1 MKKINLSIKA
11 RIALVISFLAL
22 LLIVGGG
29 MGMWGFNYGND
40 TQQTMYKRELA
51 AAIAVSQA
59 DIYNARGFLA
69 IYRLG
74 LSPENP
80 GAGEQAKRSLKL
92 FEQSDKAWA
101 DYLKLVADDD
111 PEEKR
116 LASDLGAKRTAFA
129 DKGYKAIVNAHDA
142 GRPEDVAKAWGN
154 MRDLFNGTSEASAA
168 LQAYQAKR
176 AESLYDTS
184 VDVFRRFVA
193 ITCVSLLLVVVISVL
208 VWRSLRQAIVSPI
221 EQALRTFRAM
231 AGGDL
236 TTRIVIK
243 SRDEMGEMLGGL
255 QSLQQSLADLI
266 RQVRQGVE
274 HMDAGAREI
283 AAGNTDLSSR
293 TEQQAASLEET
304 AASME
309 ELASTVKQN
318 ADNARQA
325 NQLSTSSMDVA
336 RRGGVAVD
344 EVVGTMRE
352 ISQRSS
358 KIADIVN
365 VIDGIAFQTNILAL
379 NAAVE
384 AARAGEQGKGF
395 AVVAG
400 EVRSLAQRS
409 AQAAKEIKQLIEDS
423 TSKVSMGSDQA
434 ERAGS
439 TMQEIVGA
447 VQRVTDIMGEIAA
460 ASSEQA
466 DGIEQVNRAVNQ
478 MDEVTQQNAA
488 LVEEA
493 AAATASLEDQAR
505 ELKAAVARFK
515 LSAADVIEADANR
528 LGGISTARLAVEPA
542 LSGQAVAG

>member
-1 MKKINLSIKA
+1 MKRTNLSIKA

-29 MGMWGFNYGND
+29 MGIWGFDYGND

-51 AAIAVSQA
+51 AAIAISQA

-74 LSPENP
+74 LTPENP
-80 GAGEQAKRSLKL
+80 GADEQAKRSLGL
-92 FEQSDKAWA
+92 FKQSESAWA
-101 DYLKLVADDD
+101 DYLKLVDGDD
-111 PEEKR
+111 PEEVR
-116 LASDLGAKRTAFA
+116 LARDLTAKRAAFTSKGYQAIVDAHNARNAAGVTTAF
-129 DKGYKAIVNAHDA
+129 
-142 GRPEDVAKAWGN
+142 GN
-154 MRDLFNGTSEASAA
+154 MRDLFNGASEASAA
-168 LQAYQAKR
+168 LQKYQARR
-176 AESLYDTS
+176 AESLYNTS
-184 VDVFRRFVA
+184 VGVFKTFVTV
-193 ITCVSLLLVVVISVL
+193 TCASLFLVVVISLL
-208 VWRSLRQAIVSPI
+208 VWRSLRQAIVAPI

-231 AGGDL
+231 AVGDL

-255 QSLQQSLADLI
+255 QTLQQSLADLI
-266 RQVRQGVE
+266 RQVRQGVDQ
-274 HMDAGAREI
+274 MDTGAREI

-293 TEQQAASLEET
+293 TEEQAASLEQT
-304 AASME
+304 ASSME

-318 ADNARQA
+318 ADNAKQA

-352 ISQRSS
+352 ISVRSA
-358 KIADIVN
+358 KIADIVS

-395 AVVAG
+395 AVVAS
-400 EVRSLAQRS
+400 EVRALAQRS

-423 TSKVSMGSDQA
+423 VNKVGIGSEQV
-434 ERAGS
+434 ERAGA
-439 TMQEIVGA
+439 TMQEIVAA
-447 VQRVTDIMGEIAA
+447 VGRVTDIMGEIAA

-493 AAATASLEDQAR
+493 AAATASLESQAAG
-505 ELKAAVARFK
+505 LKAAVAKFK
-515 LSAADVIEADANR
+515 LSSSDVIEVDAGR
-528 LGGISTARLAVEPA
+528 LGGMSPTLLEATA
-542 LSGQAVAG
+542 

>member
-1 MKKINLSIKA
+1 MHLSIKA
-11 RIALVISFLAL
+11 RIALVISFLAVL
-22 LLIVGGG
+22 LLVGGA

-74 LSPENP
+74 LAPDNA
-80 GAGEQAKRSLKL
+80 GADEQARRSLGL
-92 FEQSDKAWA
+92 FKQSDKAWA
-101 DYLKLVADDD
+101 DYLKLVAADD
-111 PEEKR
+111 PQEER
-116 LASDLGAKRTAFA
+116 LARDLSAKRAAFA
-129 DKGYKAIVNAHDA
+129 SKGYQAIVDAHNARNAA
-142 GRPEDVAKAWGN
+142 GVATAWGN

-168 LQAYQAKR
+168 LQKYQAQR
-176 AESLYDTS
+176 AEALYGTS
-184 VDVFRRFVA
+184 VEVFRTFV
-193 ITCVSLLLVVVISVL
+193 IVTCASLFLVLVISAL
-208 VWRSLRQAIVSPI
+208 VWRSLRQAIVAPI

-236 TTRIVIK
+236 STRIVIK
-243 SRDEMGEMLGGL
+243 SRDEMGQMLSGL
-255 QSLQQSLADLI
+255 QGLQQSLADLI
-266 RQVRQGVE
+266 KQVRQGV
-274 HMDAGAREI
+274 DQIDSGAREI
-283 AAGNTDLSSR
+283 AAGNADLSSR
-293 TEQQAASLEET
+293 TEEQAASLEET
-304 AASME
+304 ASSME

-336 RRGGVAVD
+336 RRGGVAVE

-352 ISQRSS
+352 ISERSA
-358 KIADIVN
+358 KIADIVS

-423 TSKVSMGSDQA
+423 VNKVGMGSQQV

-466 DGIEQVNRAVNQ
+466 DGIEQVNLAVSQ
-478 MDEVTQQNAA
+478 MDAVTQQNAA
-488 LVEEA
+488 LVEQA
-493 AAATASLEDQAR
+493 AAATASLEDQAKG
-505 ELKAAVARFK
+505 LQAAVAKFK
-515 LSAADVIEADANR
+515 LSPSDVIEVDGGR
-528 LGGISTARLAVEPA
+528 LTGMSPA
-542 LSGQAVAG
+542 MLGA